1 MMLCIIIYYKYSAIS
16 DNKHE
21 LIQVIVAANI
31 TTHKLP
37 TSVI

>member
-1 MMLCIIIYYKYSAIS
+1 MMFCIVIYYKYSAIS